1 MIDDEVARE
10 AYLHYRQLLDGSWMG
25 EAICWTVFVP
35 HDGSPLSLT
44 EIGERVG
51 EAGRYEVYE
60 TNTFEHEEVFIH
72 LSDDAPWAMLV
83 DRSDR
88 HVALFEYNGFQGV
101 YPPVLPRLSAGGRA
115 YSAYWNVNATNSI
128 GFAVDGEMALS
139 FDGMYAEEATGLS
152 GWDRWPE
159 VQAVLPYFDWENGES
174 WRAAALTAI
183 ELATGVRLSEEWV
196 NEAPSFLMGC

>member
-1 MIDDEVARE
+1 MVEDEVAHQ
-10 AYLHYRQLLDGSWMG
+10 AYLHYRRLLDDGWMG

-35 HDGSPLSLT
+35 HNGSALSLA
-44 EIGERVG
+44 EIGERVSG
-51 EAGRYEVYE
+51 TGQFEIQE
-60 TNTFEHEEVFIH
+60 TDTFEHEEVFLN
-72 LSDDAPWAMLV
+72 LSDDAPWGMLV

-128 GFAVDGEMALS
+128 GFAVDGEMVFS
-139 FDGMYAEEATGLS
+139 FNGMYAEEATELH
-152 GWDRWPE
+152 GWPQ
-159 VQAVLPYFDWENGES
+159 VQAVLPYFDWQKGES

-183 ELATGVRLSEEWV
+183 ELATGARLSEEWV
-196 NEAPSFLMGC
+196 SEAPFFLMGR